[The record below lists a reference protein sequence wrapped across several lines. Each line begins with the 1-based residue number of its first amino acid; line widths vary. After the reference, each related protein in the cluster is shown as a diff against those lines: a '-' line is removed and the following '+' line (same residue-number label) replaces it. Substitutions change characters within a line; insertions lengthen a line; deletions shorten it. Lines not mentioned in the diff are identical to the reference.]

1 MEKSG
6 AWGKTHWGAAAYVC
20 APHVA
25 RPWRRGAAA
34 GAQRSL
40 PGPLSRLV
48 LNHMLS
54 ALGAVAAGLTP
65 ERIALALVAVASVR
79 LLLAFVP
86 ALLHGGISL
95 GLFRERERMATA
107 PQSEPEEEIPD
118 YPEAEKADFSL
129 EALRAFDG
137 SDSSKPLLV
146 GCKSNIYD
154 MAKGKDFYGKVSG
167 RVRAVADCPARC
179 PRRPPHLVPARP
191 PAVY

>member
-1 MEKSG
+1 
-6 AWGKTHWGAAAYVC
+6 
-20 APHVA
+20 
-25 RPWRRGAAA
+25 
-34 GAQRSL
+34 
-40 PGPLSRLV
+40 
-48 LNHMLS
+48 MLS

-154 MAKGKDFYGKVSG
+154 MAKGKDFYGKGGPYNCFAG
-167 RVRAVADCPARC
+167 RDASVALAKMAFNEEYLAADWENYKMSQSESDILDDWEKKFATKYP
-179 PRRPPHLVPARP
+179 LVGKILK
-191 PAVY
+191 